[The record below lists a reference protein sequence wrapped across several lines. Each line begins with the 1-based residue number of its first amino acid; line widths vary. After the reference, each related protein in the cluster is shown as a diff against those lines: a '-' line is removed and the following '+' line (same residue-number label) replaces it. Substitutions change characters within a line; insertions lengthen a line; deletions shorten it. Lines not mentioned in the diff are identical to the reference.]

1 MFFLNVGNSFCYP
14 IYIILL
20 IHRHGK
26 VFRRPKCN
34 EEVGGLSNQKNYA
47 FPDAS
52 CTNDM
57 KYLETGCSTKP
68 KPCDW
73 RGKLLQLEHVVC
85 RLIGSVV
92 DFVDGVPEDIYYFKD
107 LFSSSITYFER

>member
-73 RGKLLQLEHVVC
+73 RGKLLQLEIHLAECGNVVIQC
-85 RLIGSVV
+85 TLNCGATISYRSISRLIV
-92 DFVDGVPEDIYYFKD
+92 Y
-107 LFSSSITYFER
+107 